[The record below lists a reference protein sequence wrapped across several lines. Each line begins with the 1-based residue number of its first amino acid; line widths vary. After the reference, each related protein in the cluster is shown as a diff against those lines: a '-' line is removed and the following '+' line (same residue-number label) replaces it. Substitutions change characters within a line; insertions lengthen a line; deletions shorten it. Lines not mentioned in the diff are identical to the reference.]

1 MDHNNFSRKR
11 RRRDM
16 MNMDMSMAVVMSKMP
31 TMMMVVRKVMMV
43 GYIMCQISSVSS
55 VFCLM
60 VLHICPSL
68 QERL

>member
-43 GYIMCQISSVSS
+43 GYIMCQISSVS

>member
-1 MDHNNFSRKR
+1 MDHNNFSRK